1 MASPIFLPVPH
12 LQQRAPGE
20 CLAACAAMVL
30 AYLNFPVDYDRLLK
44 LLRIKGEIGTA
55 ASNIHNLAQLGINVI
70 YEQGTFAKLESH
82 LSNNSPCIA
91 SVRTG
96 ELPYW
101 NGENLLHAVLIVGLD
116 NHDVYLNDPAFPN
129 APAQVT
135 RGDFDLA
142 WLDRDEFY
150 AVLTLPKR

>member
-1 MASPIFLPVPH
+1 MASIILPVPH

-20 CLAACAAMVL
+20 CLAACASMAL
-30 AYLNFPVDYDRLLK
+30 AYLNFPTDYNRLLK
-44 LLRIKGEIGTA
+44 LLQIKRDIGTP
-55 ASNIHNLAQLGINVI
+55 ASNIRNLTQLGVQVI
-70 YEQGTFAKLESH
+70 YKPGTFAELFGH
-82 LSNNSPCIA
+82 LKQGHPCIA

-101 NGENLLHAVLIVGLD
+101 RGENLLHAVLVVGLD
-116 NHDVYLNDPAFPN
+116 DQDVYLNDPAFPN
-129 APAQVT
+129 APTQVA

-150 AVLTLPKR
+150 AVLIVS